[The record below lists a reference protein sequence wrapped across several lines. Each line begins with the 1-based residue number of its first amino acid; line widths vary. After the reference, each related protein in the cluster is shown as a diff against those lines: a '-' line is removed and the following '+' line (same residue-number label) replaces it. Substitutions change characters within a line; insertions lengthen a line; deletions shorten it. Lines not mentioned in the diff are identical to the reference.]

1 MLISKVSIQLLCVF
15 GLIVAEL
22 AFVRFQFIV
31 LLYVLLQA
39 LVAGAGEGT
48 LVTAENHSLQVL
60 GQLGTA
66 HLDGND
72 PLLCGDSTTLTEQ
85 RQQNHPAPLNPQ
97 KPQMH
102 ESSVTGDGVKRM
114 GMERFWAK

>member
-1 MLISKVSIQLLCVF
+1 MGSYLVLISKVSVQLLCVF

-39 LVAGAGEGT
+39 LITGAGKST
-48 LVTAENHSLQVL
+48 LVTAENDSLQVL

-66 HLDGND
+66 DFNGND
-72 PLLCGDSTTLTEQ
+72 PLLCGDSTTFT
-85 RQQNHPAPLNPQ
+85 
-97 KPQMH
+97 
-102 ESSVTGDGVKRM
+102 
-114 GMERFWAK
+114 